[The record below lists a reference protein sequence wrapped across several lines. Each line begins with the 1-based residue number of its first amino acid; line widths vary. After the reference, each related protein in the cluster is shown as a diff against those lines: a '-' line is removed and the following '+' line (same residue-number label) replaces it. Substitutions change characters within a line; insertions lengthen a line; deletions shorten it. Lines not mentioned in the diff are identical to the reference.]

1 MDNDLHVRVEGP
13 DRRGR
18 GVRLGGAHRGGG
30 VDDLA
35 LQVGHV
41 HDVVVHDPQG
51 ARARGRQ
58 VQGRRGAQ
66 APGAYEQDA
75 GGADALLAG
84 HPHLGYQGVATVAL
98 QLGPGKG
105 AQAVVGNDR
114 GQGPGVFHERL
125 RRVGTGCCHGRL
137 CRRRPTARS
146 PGRRRAWAPML

>member
-84 HPHLGYQGVATVAL
+84 HPHLGYQSVATVAL

-137 CRRRPTARS
+137 CRRRPAARS
-146 PGRRRAWAPML
+146 PGRRGA